1 MLFTMDYKSK
11 ALLKDVDQAIEN
23 STEALIR
30 DTIKLIR
37 IDSTRTTPAP
47 GAPYGLGVKK
57 VLDTIMEMGKREGY
71 HPVDYGMGV
80 ASISVQEGQPDLGIW
95 LHGDVVPVGD
105 GWIYPP
111 FEGIVHDN
119 CIIGRGASDN
129 KGQFAA
135 VFNLLKIFKSLGIS
149 LKYNTAIYVGSNE
162 ETGMQD
168 VIDFMANCTPPK
180 LSLVPDSSFSVG
192 QGGKGG
198 MNLTF
203 RSKKPLTGLV
213 VTAGQ
218 PDSPGR
224 AEADLYG
231 RKFSAETPPR
241 HGAHP
246 DPNGNMITLVMDQ
259 LLQEDQVA
267 KDDIPVLQFCKDAS
281 LDTNGK
287 QFGIY
292 VESHTMK
299 PLTVFAKSIDMADGH
314 LCITLNIRY
323 PIETTADRIIQQMS
337 KMADN
342 FGLELADTKIGM
354 NPYLLDRND
363 PVLLMLNDASNSV
376 TGRNDEPYTLGG
388 GTYAHRLPNAY
399 AFGMS
404 GNRIPAD
411 FPAGHG
417 NVHGKD
423 ESVGIENLQ
432 RAMKIYARALLAL
445 NEMQW

>member
-1 MLFTMDYKSK
+1 MKEE
-11 ALLKDVDQAIEN
+11 LLKSIDEEIEN
-23 STEALIR
+23 ATDALIR
-30 DTIKLIR
+30 DVVKLVR
-37 IDSTRTTPAP
+37 IDSVRGEPAN
-47 GAPYGLGVKK
+47 GAPFGLGPKQ
-57 VLDTIMEMGKREGY
+57 VLDTVIEMGQAEGFC
-71 HPVDYGMGV
+71 PVDYGMGV
-80 ASISVQEGQPDLGIW
+80 ASISMHPGQPDLGIW

-111 FEGIVHDN
+111 FEGIVHEN
-119 CIIGRGASDN
+119 CIIGRGATDN
-129 KGQFAA
+129 KGQLAA
-135 VFNLLKIFKSLGIS
+135 IFNLLKIFKTMGIT
-149 LKYNTAIYVGSNE
+149 LCYNPAIYVGSNE

-168 VIDFMANCTPPK
+168 VIDFLSTCIPPR
-180 LSLVPDSSFSVG
+180 LSLVPDAGFPVG

-198 MNLTF
+198 LNLTF
-203 RSKKPLTGLV
+203 RSKKPLTDLV
-213 VTAGQ
+213 ITAGQ

-231 RKFSAETPPR
+231 KKISAETPPR

-259 LLQEDQVA
+259 LLQETNVA

-287 QFGIY
+287 KFGIY
-292 VESHTMK
+292 VESVTMSA
-299 PLTVFAKSIDMADGH
+299 LTVFARAIDMQDGH
-314 LCITLNIRY
+314 LQLYVNIRY
-323 PIETTADRIIQQMS
+323 PIETTAERVIQQMRQVAES
-337 KMADN
+337 CGM
-342 FGLELADTKIGM
+342 ELADAKPGV
-354 NPYLLDRND
+354 NPYMLDSND
-363 PVLLMLNDASNSV
+363 PVLQMLCQVANSV
-376 TGRNDEPYTLGG
+376 TGSDAKPYTMGG

-404 GNRIPAD
+404 GNRVPAD

-417 NVHGKD
+417 GAHGKD
-423 ESVGIENLQ
+423 ESVGIDRLQ

>member
-1 MLFTMDYKSK
+1 MNEE
-11 ALLKDVDQAIEN
+11 LLKQIDQAIEN
-23 STEALIR
+23 STESLIA
-30 DTIKLIR
+30 DTIKLIK
-37 IDSTRTTPAP
+37 IDSTRTDPVP
-47 GAPYGLGVKK
+47 GAPYGPGVKK
-57 VLDTIMEMGKREGY
+57 VLDTIMEMGKQEGY

-80 ASISVQEGQPDLGIW
+80 CSISAQEGQPDLGIW
-95 LHGDVVPVGD
+95 IHGDVVPVGD

-111 FEGIVHDN
+111 FEGIVHEN

-162 ETGMQD
+162 ESGMQD
-168 VIDFMANCTPPK
+168 VIDFMSSCTPPR
-180 LSLVPDSSFSVG
+180 LSLVPDSSWPVCR
-192 QGGKGG
+192 GGKGG

-203 RSKKPLTGLV
+203 RSKKPLTGLTV
-213 VTAGQ
+213 IAGQ

-224 AEADLYG
+224 AEADHYG
-231 RKFSAETPPR
+231 KKFSYETPPR
-241 HGAHP
+241 HGSSP
-246 DPNGNMITLVMDQ
+246 DPNGNMITLVMEQ
-259 LLQEDQVA
+259 LLQEKQVSQ
-267 KDDIPVLQFCKDAS
+267 DDVPVLQFCKDAS

-287 QFGIY
+287 QFGIF
-292 VESHTMK
+292 VHSDTMTQ
-299 PLTVFAKSIDMADGH
+299 LTVFAKSIDMVDGC
-314 LCITLNIRY
+314 LEITLNIRY
-323 PIETTADRIIQQMS
+323 PIETTAERIIQQMTQVAE
-337 KMADN
+337 KCGM
-342 FGLELADTKIGM
+342 ELSETKIGV
-354 NPYLLDRND
+354 NPYLLDCND
-363 PVLLMLNDASNSV
+363 PVLQMLKNAANTV
-376 TGRNDEPYTLGG
+376 TGKDDEPYTMGG

-411 FPAGHG
+411 FPPGHG

-423 ESVGIENLQ
+423 ESVGIDNLK

>member
-1 MLFTMDYKSK
+1 MNEE
-11 ALLKDVDQAIEN
+11 LLKQIDQAIEN
-23 STEALIR
+23 STDALIR
-30 DTIKLIR
+30 DTVKLIR

-47 GAPYGLGVKK
+47 GAPYGVGVKK
-57 VLDTIMEMGKREGY
+57 VLDTAMEMGREEGFY
-71 HPVDYGMGV
+71 PVDYGMGV
-80 ASISVQEGQPDLGIW
+80 ASIRVQNGEPDLGIW

-111 FEGIVHDN
+111 FEGVVHDN

-135 VFNLLKIFKSLGIS
+135 VFNLLKVFKSLGIS
-149 LKYNTAIYVGSNE
+149 LNYNPAIYVGSNE
-162 ETGMQD
+162 ESGMQD
-168 VIDFMANCTPPK
+168 VIDFMSTCIPPK
-180 LSLVPDSSFSVG
+180 LSLVPDSSFSVC

-203 RSKKPLTGLV
+203 RSKKPLTGLI

-231 RKFSAETPPR
+231 KKLSYETPPR
-241 HGAHP
+241 HGSSP
-246 DPNGNMITLVMDQ
+246 DPNGNMITLVMEQ
-259 LLQEDQVA
+259 LLQEEQVSQ
-267 KDDIPVLQFCKDAS
+267 DDVPVLQFCKDAS

-287 QFGIY
+287 KFGIY
-292 VESHTMK
+292 VESQTMK
-299 PLTVFAKSIDMADGH
+299 PLTVFAKSIDMQDGC

-323 PIETTADRIIQQMS
+323 PIETTAERIIQQMTQVAE
-337 KMADN
+337 KCGM
-342 FGLELADTKIGM
+342 ELAETNIGV

-376 TGRNDEPYTLGG
+376 TGRNDEPYTMGG

-423 ESVGIENLQ
+423 ESVGIENLH
-432 RAMKIYARALLAL
+432 RAMRIYARALLAL